1 MSPFIRHGVR
11 SGDLNS
17 QFSAGIGGRP
27 LKMPASGQS
36 ATENTGIWSIRSP
49 VGYRNATEGRI
60 EFKRQEIN
68 RWLKSWAISLP
79 AW

>member
-1 MSPFIRHGVR
+1 MDASTPW
-11 SGDLNS
+11 
-17 QFSAGIGGRP
+17 SAGRLLIDIGSEA
-27 LKMPASGQS
+27 ASSTRIFRKNGLET
-36 ATENTGIWSIRSP
+36 AENAGIWSIRGP

-68 RWLKSWAISLP
+68 RWLKSLAISLP